1 MNVRTD
7 VVFVSNKWVYGPN
20 IFALQ
25 QSRNDNSLQIVAYE
39 LLQVF
44 VYVQGA
50 LNASMIDHLLTLRP

>member
-1 MNVRTD
+1 MFT
-7 VVFVSNKWVYGPN
+7 SNKWVYGPK

-25 QSRNDNSLQIVAYE
+25 RSRNDNSIQIVVYE

-50 LNASMIDHLLTLRP
+50 LNASMMDHLLTSRP